1 MTGWDSGVAYDT
13 FMGRWSRL
21 VARQFIT
28 ALDMAP
34 GLRWLDVGC
43 GTGALT
49 ETILDTA
56 DARSVHGIDLSSAF
70 IELAEE
76 RLAGRAHF
84 HVASGAATPF
94 EDGDFDV
101 VVSGLALNF
110 MPDAQGALV
119 EWRRI
124 VRPGGVVGVY
134 VWDYSGRMGFLRA
147 FWEAVGK
154 VSHETSAGGQTERN
168 HICKPDRLHSA
179 FEAAGLSGVNVGHI
193 EIVTR
198 FACFEDFWRPFL
210 LGVGPA
216 GSHVADLDEAARSR
230 LATNLEQSLPKG
242 PDGSIELPARAW
254 MASGRH

>member
-1 MTGWDSGVAYDT
+1 MVGWDSGVAYDA

-21 VARQFIT
+21 VAKEFLT
-28 ALDMAP
+28 ALGMAP

-49 ETILDTA
+49 ETILDTS
-56 DARSVHGIDLSSAF
+56 DAHSVHGIDLSPAF
-70 IELAEE
+70 VELAGD
-76 RLAGRAHF
+76 RLAGRARF

-110 MPDAQGALV
+110 MPDAQEALT
-119 EWRRI
+119 EWRRV

-134 VWDYSGRMGFLRA
+134 VWDYSERMGFLRA
-147 FWEAVGK
+147 FWDAVGRVSTETSDGEQAERNQICKPERLHRAFEAVG
-154 VSHETSAGGQTERN
+154 
-168 HICKPDRLHSA
+168 
-179 FEAAGLSGVNVGHI
+179 LSEVDVGHI
-193 EIVTR
+193 EIITR
-198 FACFEDFWRPFL
+198 FDDFDDFWRPFL

-230 LATNLEQSLPKG
+230 LASHLEQSLSKG